1 MSKIT
6 GWQRE
11 KSIEVGIMERM
22 SKADPSCFVF
32 LDGRNDKGD
41 SVDIS
46 YFWNEECNRKE
57 FRRTYPPETA
67 NMEDSE
73 VVEMFLM
80 DWIFGS

>member
-22 SKADPSCFVF
+22 SKANQSCFVF

-46 YFWNEECNRKE
+46 YFWNEECNSKE

-73 VVEMFLM
+73 IVEMFLM